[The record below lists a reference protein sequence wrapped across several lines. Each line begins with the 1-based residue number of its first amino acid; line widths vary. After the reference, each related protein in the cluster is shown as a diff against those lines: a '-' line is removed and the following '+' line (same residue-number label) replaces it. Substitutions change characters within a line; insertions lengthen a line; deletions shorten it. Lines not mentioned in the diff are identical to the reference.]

1 MIETVMSNFP
11 AIVTTG
17 YGFSLLFHLLG
28 KKRPGDMLLYLAFV
42 FHTIYQLTTGYYG
55 GGLYIFIQV
64 VENPG
69 FLPWAAACIVI
80 VKKVMGNSDGAWDL
94 SLLVVF
100 VLSLIAAFTPKSLAY
115 FGPNKLTVW
124 TVLFFVTNSFA
135 EALFFI
141 GGLQALLFLLGKGNS
156 KSYHWCLVYG
166 FLSHTFSHVA
176 GSIWCFLGWANTFQW
191 VYVHLQSAGIW
202 MYYANYLH
210 LAFRASWGERKRAYY
225 AIVGIVLLLCYKY
238 VFQAI

>member
-1 MIETVMSNFP
+1 MIETVMSSFP
-11 AIVTTG
+11 AIFTTV
-17 YGFSLLFHLLG
+17 YGLSLLFYFLG
-28 KKRPGDMLLYLAFV
+28 RRRPQDLLLYLAFI
-42 FHTIYQLTTGYYG
+42 FHTIYQLSTGHYG
-55 GGLYIFIQV
+55 GGLYIFLQT

-69 FLPWAAACIVI
+69 FLPWAAASILI
-80 VKKVMGNSDGAWDL
+80 AGKVKGDSDRVWDL
-94 SLLVVF
+94 SLVVVF
-100 VLSLIAAFTPKSLAY
+100 ILSVIVLLTPRSLAY

-141 GGLQALLFLLGKGNS
+141 GGLQALLFLFGKGNS
-156 KSYHWCLVYG
+156 RVYHWCLVYG

-210 LAFRASWGERKRAYY
+210 LAFRASWDERKRAYY
-225 AIVGIVLLLCYKY
+225 AVVGIVLIACYKY